1 MPIILSC
8 KELSQLDLMGIKNI
22 SAELCEKALFLLP
35 KLRLLDISF
44 CDGVRRDEVRM
55 VLTFYNIKRHITK
68 VNQNIFE
75 CFLYFCQIYL

>member
-22 SAELCEKALFLLP
+22 TSELCEKALFLLP

-44 CDGVRRDEVRM
+44 CDGVIQDEVRS
-55 VLTFYNIKRHITK
+55 
-68 VNQNIFE
+68 
-75 CFLYFCQIYL
+75 